1 MRNIEI
7 SHIKEEDNDIVVD
20 ILAEVFGYIDDREE
34 IKRKI
39 SKRLN
44 NNLSIKIS
52 FKDKIVGCYLLGEKS
67 INEFIRQISQNELKD
82 FPRDQTKIINLPS
95 NLSDNGLQGISLAI
109 LPDYRKLGLGKKMKQ
124 YVNGL
129 NYDYTWGVQDKKLNN
144 IDFWTKTRE
153 VFAESNTHFATY
165 MLKKT
170 ISEKYKMKHLKNFK
184 IFESVFET
192 PFYIF
197 GSEDSQDYD
206 VLVSVDHIPQNI
218 DEAHNICKYYN
229 DKLSSTLLPDKE
241 LNCNLGVFE
250 DGKLV
255 KVFKGTVDELNNV
268 IYYTYDNH
276 KQFYPNPI
284 IEPINRDVDEKIL
297 RVARFIITF
306 YSRTELRSQIKAALR
321 GDLKLKLQVLK
332 QINFVDMVDFPGK
345 KEKFED
351 IYKVLAFQFGQ
362 IFSLVDGFESD
373 SYTKNGILKNYP
385 DLKNLLKRNP
395 LNTSDL
401 ETLNKYLSRFIDL
414 IESKID
420 TIKLVE
426 N

>member
-1 MRNIEI
+1 
-7 SHIKEEDNDIVVD
+7 
-20 ILAEVFGYIDDREE
+20 
-34 IKRKI
+34 
-39 SKRLN
+39 
-44 NNLSIKIS
+44 
-52 FKDKIVGCYLLGEKS
+52 
-67 INEFIRQISQNELKD
+67 
-82 FPRDQTKIINLPS
+82 
-95 NLSDNGLQGISLAI
+95 
-109 LPDYRKLGLGKKMKQ
+109 
-124 YVNGL
+124 
-129 NYDYTWGVQDKKLNN
+129 
-144 IDFWTKTRE
+144 
-153 VFAESNTHFATY
+153 
-165 MLKKT
+165 
-170 ISEKYKMKHLKNFK
+170 MKHLKNFK

-206 VLVSVDHIPQNI
+206 VLVSVEHIPQNI
-218 DEAHNICKYYN
+218 DDAHNICKYYN

-284 IEPINRDVDEKIL
+284 IEPTNRDVDEKIL

-306 YSRTELRSQIKAALR
+306 YSRTELRPQIKAALR

-332 QINFVDMVDFPGK
+332 QINFVDMIDFPGK
-345 KEKFED
+345 KEKYED
-351 IYKVLAFQFGQ
+351 IYKVIAFQFGQ
-362 IFSLVDGFESD
+362 VFSLIDGFESD
-373 SYTKNGILKNYP
+373 SYTKNGILKNYT
-385 DLKNLLKRNP
+385 DLNNFLKRNP

-401 ETLNKYLSRFIDL
+401 EILNKYLSRFIDL